1 MNAYSTSAI
10 KAKAAAGSPEA
21 QADTATAAVNH
32 GALRLPND
40 RWKAFEIVFWLLPVA
55 SYFLFPDYLVLVSQI
70 MIIGLFAMSLDLI
83 LGYAGIVSLGHA
95 AFFGLGAY
103 TAGLLSVHGWGEPV
117 SGLFAAA
124 AVAAVA
130 GFLVSFLV
138 VRGQDLARLMV
149 TLGIGLMLFEA
160 ANKAAFI
167 TGGVDGLSG
176 MVMAPLFGAFEFD
189 LYGKTAFWYSFAVL
203 FILFVAMRR
212 VVNSPFGL
220 SLRDI
225 REGGR
230 RMPAIGANVDR
241 RLVAVFTLGA
251 AVAGV
256 AGALLAQTTQF
267 VGLDVLGFPRS
278 AELLIMLVL
287 GGTGRLYGALIG
299 AAVFMVAQD
308 KISGFDPTYWQFY
321 IGLLLVL
328 IVLFARGGILGGLE
342 KMYVRIFNK
351 TQRKEAA

>member
-1 MNAYSTSAI
+1 MNAYSTSAL
-10 KAKAAAGSPEA
+10 KAKHAAGA
-21 QADTATAAVNH
+21 ADANQPATTMDKSL
-32 GALRLPND
+32 LRLPND
-40 RWKAFEIVFWLLPVA
+40 RWKPLEIVFWLLPVA
-55 SYFLFPDYLVLVSQI
+55 SYFLFPDYLVLISQI
-70 MIIGLFAMSLDLI
+70 MIIGLFALSLDLI

-103 TAGLLSVHGWGEPV
+103 TAGLLSVHGWGEPI
-117 SGLFAAA
+117 SGLFAAS
-124 AVAAVA
+124 VVA
-130 GFLVSFLV
+130 GVVGFIVSFLV

-176 MVMAPLFGAFEFD
+176 MVMGNLFGAFEFD
-189 LYGKTAFWYSFAVL
+189 LYGKTAFWYSFGVL
-203 FILFVAMRR
+203 FLLFVFMRR
-212 VVNSPFGL
+212 LVNSPFGM
-220 SLRDI
+220 SLRGI

-230 RMPAIGANVDR
+230 RMPAIGAHVDR
-241 RLVAVFTLGA
+241 RLKAIFTVSA
-251 AVAGV
+251 AIAGV

-308 KISGFDPTYWQFY
+308 KISGLDPAYWQFY
-321 IGLLLVL
+321 IGLFLVL
-328 IVLFARGGILGGLE
+328 IVLFARGGIMGGAE
-342 KMYVRIFNK
+342 KIMAKFK
-351 TQRKEAA
+351 RKEAA

>member
-1 MNAYSTSAI
+1 MNVRSTSLP
-10 KAKAAAGSPEA
+10 KPNSDA
-21 QADTATAAVNH
+21 QAASGMNKS
-32 GALRLPND
+32 ALRLPND
-40 RWKAFEIVFWLLPVA
+40 RWKPLEIVFWLLPVA
-55 SYFLFPDYLVLVSQI
+55 SYFFFPDYLVLVSQI
-70 MIIGLFAMSLDLI
+70 MIVGLFALSLDLI

-103 TAGLLSVHGWGEPV
+103 TAGLLSVHGWGEPI

-124 AVAAVA
+124 IVA
-130 GFLVSFLV
+130 GIVGFVVSFLV

-176 MVMAPLFGAFEFD
+176 MVMQPLFGAFEFD
-189 LYGKTAFWYSFAVL
+189 LFGKTAFWYSFGVL
-203 FILFVAMRR
+203 FILFVLLRR
-212 VVNSPFGL
+212 LVNSPFGL
-220 SLRDI
+220 SLRGI

-241 RLVAVFTLGA
+241 RLVAVFTIGA

-278 AELLIMLVL
+278 ADLMIMVVL

-299 AAVFMVAQD
+299 AAVFMAAQD
-308 KISGFDPTYWQFY
+308 KISNLDPAYWQFY
-321 IGLLLVL
+321 LGLLLVL
-328 IVLFARGGILGGLE
+328 IVLFARGGILGGAE
-342 KMYVRIFNK
+342 KIFAK
-351 TQRKEAA
+351 FKRKEAA

>member
-1 MNAYSTSAI
+1 MNVRSTSLP
-10 KAKAAAGSPEA
+10 KSGS
-21 QADTATAAVNH
+21 DTQAAVAINKS
-32 GALRLPND
+32 ALRLPND
-40 RWKAFEIVFWLLPVA
+40 RWKPLEIVFWLLPVA
-55 SYFLFPDYLVLVSQI
+55 SYFFFPDYLVLVSQI
-70 MIIGLFAMSLDLI
+70 MIIGLFALSLDLI

-103 TAGLLSVHGWGEPV
+103 TAGLLSVHGWGEPI
-117 SGLFAAA
+117 SGLLAAA
-124 AVAAVA
+124 IVA
-130 GFLVSFLV
+130 GIVGFIVSFLV

-176 MVMAPLFGAFEFD
+176 MIMQPLFGVFEFD
-189 LYGKTAFWYSFAVL
+189 LFGKTAFWYSFGVL
-203 FILFVAMRR
+203 FILFVALRR
-212 VVNSPFGL
+212 LVNSPFGL
-220 SLRDI
+220 SLRGI

-241 RLVAVFTLGA
+241 RLVAVFTIGA

-278 AELLIMLVL
+278 ADLMIMVVL

-299 AAVFMVAQD
+299 AAVFMAAQD
-308 KISGFDPTYWQFY
+308 KISNLDPAYWQFY
-321 IGLLLVL
+321 LGLLLVL
-328 IVLFARGGILGGLE
+328 IVLFARGGILGGAE
-342 KMYVRIFNK
+342 KIFAK
-351 TQRKEAA
+351 LKRKEAA

>member
-1 MNAYSTSAI
+1 MTSPLDSTVAPARLPQS
-10 KAKAAAGSPEA
+10 AAGLAP
-21 QADTATAAVNH
+21 
-32 GALRLPND
+32 RLPND
-40 RWKAFEIVFWLLPVA
+40 RWKPLEIAFWLLPVA
-55 SYFLFPDYLVLVSQI
+55 AWFLFPNHLVLVSQI
-70 MIIGLFAMSLDLI
+70 MIVGLFALSLDLI

-103 TAGLLSVHGWGEPV
+103 SAGLLSAHGWGEPL
-117 SGLFAAA
+117 SGLV
-124 AVAAVA
+124 VAALVA
-130 GFLVSFLV
+130 GAFGFIVSFLV

-176 MVMAPLFGAFEFD
+176 MATAPLFGTFEFD
-189 LYGKTAFWYSFAVL
+189 LYGKTAFWYSLGVL
-203 FILFVAMRR
+203 FLLFVLLRR
-212 VVNSPFGL
+212 LVNSPFGM
-220 SLRDI
+220 SLRGI
-225 REGGR
+225 REGGK

-241 RLVAVFTLGA
+241 RLRAAFTVGA

-267 VGLDVLGFPRS
+267 VGLDSLGFPRS

-287 GGTGRLYGALIG
+287 GGTGRLYGALVG

-308 KISGFDPTYWQFY
+308 YISGLDPAYWQFY

-342 KMYVRIFNK
+342 RVVQRLKPAA
-351 TQRKEAA
+351 RKEVA